1 MSLILTNKGQRLKR
15 KTEHKRKRIRK
26 RRRSREGGL
35 EDRTSAIA
43 KSRQG
48 RLKPLRTNGE
58 SNRRI
63 LDDDERLY
71 RTDDNATYE
80 PIELAAVA
88 DFDGDHRT
96 GQSYMSLEEG
106 FGVSQFPALLD
117 ENIFNDM
124 GLGNTDFGIDI

>member
-15 KTEHKRKRIRK
+15 KTQHRRNRKRKQARK
-26 RRRSREGGL
+26 SGI
-35 EDRTSAIA
+35 EDRASSLA
-43 KSRQG
+43 KKRQA

-58 SNRRI
+58 SNRRS
-63 LDDDERLY
+63 LDDDERLFNT
-71 RTDDNATYE
+71 RDNSTYE

-88 DFDGDHRT
+88 DFDGDYRT

-117 ENIFNDM
+117 ENIFNNM
-124 GLGNTDFGIDI
+124 GLGDADFGITI